1 MPEGLERARKLPPAP
16 RGQPFTERRS
26 CGARRDD
33 VFDLRR
39 QAIRQA
45 FGQLMAR
52 DWQGAFWLCC
62 LYWEVAFVRNTSA
75 RQRIEEQLDG
85 AERLQR
91 CLVPKTRADREALRR
106 AVAAGVAVRPFSGMF
121 MRAST
126 WDVLKTSPRVRWRY
140 VQNTFLDEHPDET
153 VCSFSA
159 ALDHGLWVSKKYL
172 DTIHLVAS
180 GRSHGRCGTGI
191 HRHECPLNE
200 IELNG
205 TVKRTTLERTVL
217 DCSLVASFED
227 GLAIADSA
235 LRFCKL
241 DIQKYRDYVEA
252 LARCRSG
259 ALCAEMVARYV
270 DGASESGGESIV
282 RGLIVALGYL
292 PPTMLQAEFVD
303 PIDGGAIRAD
313 MYYELPNGLRLIIEV
328 DGFGKYVG
336 ADGLGKEMQRR
347 LVAERQRESHITA
360 LGIPVMRVQFSRVYE
375 DGYLE
380 HLLRRFGVPK
390 VAPHM

>member
-1 MPEGLERARKLPPAP
+1 M
-16 RGQPFTERRS
+16 
-26 CGARRDD
+26 
-33 VFDLRR
+33 
-39 QAIRQA
+39 
-45 FGQLMAR
+45 
-52 DWQGAFWLCC
+52 
-62 LYWEVAFVRNTSA
+62 RNTNA
-75 RQRIEEQLDG
+75 RQRIEDQLDRT
-85 AERLQR
+85 ERLQR
-91 CLVPKTRADREALRR
+91 CLVPKTKADREALRR
-106 AVAAGVAVRPFSGMF
+106 AVAAGAAVRPFNGMF

-126 WDVLKTSPRVRWRY
+126 WDALKTSPRVRWRY
-140 VQNTFLDEHPDET
+140 VQNTFLDEHPDEI

-172 DTIHLVAS
+172 GTIHLVAS
-180 GRSHGRCGTGI
+180 GCSHGRRSTGI

-200 IELNG
+200 IELND

-217 DCSLVASFED
+217 DCSLAASFED
-227 GLAIADSA
+227 GLAIADSG

-241 DIQKYRDYVEA
+241 DIQKYRGYVEA

-259 ALCAEMVARYV
+259 SARAEMVARYA

-282 RGLIVALGYL
+282 RGLIIAMGYF

-303 PIDGGAIRAD
+303 PVDGGVIRVD
-313 MYYELPNGLRLIIEV
+313 MYYELPNGFRLIIEV
-328 DGFGKYVG
+328 DGLGKYVG
-336 ADGLGKEMQRR
+336 PDGLGKEMQRR

-380 HLLRRFGVPK
+380 HLLERFGVPK
-390 VAPHM
+390 VACHM